1 MEVTEINGV
10 PFKTTD
16 GNDGATA
23 SLADTFDTFLAL
35 LTTQLENQDPLD
47 PMDSEK
53 FTEQLVQFSEV
64 EQSIATNKK
73 LDDLIQLQS
82 DNQLNSA
89 VSYIGKTAEF
99 VSDQLLLSEGS
110 AVISYGLDSQ
120 AASAQISIVDG
131 NGRTVRVLDGETA
144 SGRHEI
150 VWDGKDS
157 TGADL
162 ADGVYSFSLAAV
174 DGEGETVGSVAATT
188 GKVTGVEIVDG
199 VASLIMGELGAIS
212 FEQLFAVRESPSQT

>member
-10 PFKTTD
+10 PFKTTEPNS
-16 GNDGATA
+16 GTT

-35 LTTQLENQDPLD
+35 LTTQLQNQDPLN

-64 EQSIATNKK
+64 EQSIATNTK
-73 LDDLIQLQS
+73 LDSLIQLQS

-99 VSDQLLLSEGS
+99 VSDQLLLSQGS
-110 AVISYGLDSQ
+110 AVISYGLDSK
-120 AASAQISIVDG
+120 AASATINIVDG

-150 VWDGKDS
+150 VWDGKDD
-157 TGADL
+157 TGADV
-162 ADGVYSFSLAAV
+162 ADGVYNFSLSAV
-174 DGEGETVGSVAATT
+174 DAEGETVGSVAATT
-188 GKVTGVEIVDG
+188 GRVTGVEIVDG
-199 VASLIMGELGAIS
+199 VATLIMGDLGAVS
-212 FEQLFAVRESPSQT
+212 FERLFAVRETPSQS

>member
-1 MEVTEINGV
+1 M
-10 PFKTTD
+10 
-16 GNDGATA
+16 
-23 SLADTFDTFLAL
+23 L
-35 LTTQLENQDPLD
+35 LTTQLQNQDPLEPLD
-47 PMDSEK
+47 PNQ

-99 VSDQLLLSEGS
+99 VSDQLMLSNGS
-110 AVISYGLDSQ
+110 ALISYGLDSR
-120 AASAQISIVDG
+120 AESTQISIVDS

-150 VWDGKDS
+150 VWDGKDG

-162 ADGVYSFSLAAV
+162 ADGVYSFSVAAV
-174 DGEGETVGSVAATT
+174 DEEGETVGSVAATT

-199 VASLIMGELGAIS
+199 VATLIMGDLGAVS
-212 FEQLFAVRESPSQT
+212 FEQLFAVRETPASS

>member
-16 GNDGATA
+16 PDSAATT
-23 SLADTFDTFLAL
+23 SLSDTFDTFLAL

-47 PMDSEK
+47 PMDSER

-64 EQSIATNKK
+64 EQSIATNTK
-73 LDDLIQLQS
+73 LDSLIQLQS

-89 VSYIGKTAEF
+89 VSYIGRTAEF

-110 AVISYGLDSQ
+110 AVISYGLDSR
-120 AASAQISIVDG
+120 AASTAISIVDS
-131 NGRTVRVLDGETA
+131 NGRTVRVLDGETS

-150 VWDGKDS
+150 VWDGKDG

-162 ADGVYSFSLAAV
+162 ADGVYSFSLTAV
-174 DGEGETVGSVAATT
+174 DEEGETIGSVAATT

-199 VASLIMGELGAIS
+199 VATLIMGDLGAIS
-212 FEQLFAVRESPSQT
+212 FDQLFAVRETPPQS